1 MTQYS
6 VLQPRQHS
14 LLEFVRRPKML
25 IAGGAVVF
33 ASATLLGGATLL
45 TRPQAVPGADMSAPA
60 APAAVSAPAS
70 APSLPASAMK
80 DRWFEDSSL
89 AIPAPAVSAQARDN
103 WYADPAAI
111 SAPPISRQ
119 AVDRWYLED
128 AAVSA
133 PVISRQPVDR
143 WYLAEVAVSPAPPL
157 WTQSRDTWY
166 LDR

>member
-14 LLEFVRRPKML
+14 VSELARRPKML
-25 IAGGAVVF
+25 IVGGAVVF
-33 ASATLLGGATLL
+33 ASATLLGAATLL
-45 TRPQAVPGADMSAPA
+45 TRPQAVPGADMSTPA

-89 AIPAPAVSAQARDN
+89 AIAVPATSAQTRDN
-103 WYADPAAI
+103 WYTDRASI
-111 SAPPISRQ
+111 TAPPIPRHI
-119 AVDRWYLED
+119 VDRWYLED
-128 AAVSA
+128 ATVTA
-133 PVISRQPVDR
+133 PAISRDVVDR
-143 WYLAEVAVSPAPPL
+143 WYLDEVAISPAPPL
-157 WTQSRDTWY
+157 RTQSRDTRY